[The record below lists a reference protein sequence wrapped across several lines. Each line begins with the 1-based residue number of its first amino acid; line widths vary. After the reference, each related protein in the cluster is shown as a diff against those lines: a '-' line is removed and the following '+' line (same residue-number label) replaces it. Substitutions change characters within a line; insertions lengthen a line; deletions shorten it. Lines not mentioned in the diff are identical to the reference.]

1 MADATLCF
9 TAGSSADGNHTIAGA
24 QADHAETADQ
34 VGLPFRPQGTSGNTA
49 MHAWDS
55 YQFTPVHSHSS
66 SPADFS
72 PKRAAVGAELGVR
85 PQHGADDMKNDHSL
99 HGSGKAAA
107 VTHDDNAAM
116 PFWHNAEDIAPG
128 MASQG
133 NATNVATAALW
144 SNSIEEL

>member
-24 QADHAETADQ
+24 QADHAETTDQ

-49 MHAWDS
+49 LHAWDS
-55 YQFTPVHSHSS
+55 HQFTPVHPHSS

-72 PKRAAVGAELGVR
+72 PRKAAVGAELG
-85 PQHGADDMKNDHSL
+85 HSL

-107 VTHDDNAAM
+107 VTHDDHAAM
-116 PFWHNAEDIAPG
+116 PFWHNAEDIVPG

-133 NATNVATAALW
+133 NATNVATAALR